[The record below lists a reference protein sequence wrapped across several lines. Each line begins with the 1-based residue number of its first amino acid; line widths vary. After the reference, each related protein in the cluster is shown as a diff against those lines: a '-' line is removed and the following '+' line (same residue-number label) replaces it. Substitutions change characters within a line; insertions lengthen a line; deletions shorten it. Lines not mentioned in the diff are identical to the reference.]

1 MIVLRMVAG
10 NNGNHSIDWIEC
22 ALCVLVISLI
32 AVPLVQTILELRKEN
47 GNDRRR
53 KTGDARQNVRRG
65 AA

>member
-32 AVPLVQTILELRKEN
+32 AVPFVRAILELRKEK
-47 GNDRRR
+47 GKWQTR
-53 KTGDARQNVRRG
+53 KNRG
-65 AA
+65 C

>member
-32 AVPLVQTILELRKEN
+32 AVPFVRAILEPRKEK
-47 GNDRRR
+47 R
-53 KTGDARQNVRRG
+53 KDEVD
-65 AA
+65 

>member
-32 AVPLVQTILELRKEN
+32 AVPFVRAILELRKEK
-47 GNDRRR
+47 GKCQTR
-53 KTGDARQNVRRG
+53 KNRG
-65 AA
+65 C